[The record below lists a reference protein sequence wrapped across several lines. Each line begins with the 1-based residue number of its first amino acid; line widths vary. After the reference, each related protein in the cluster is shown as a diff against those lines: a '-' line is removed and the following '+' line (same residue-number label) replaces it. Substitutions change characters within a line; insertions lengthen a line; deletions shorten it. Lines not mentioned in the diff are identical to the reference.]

1 MKKTII
7 SLGLTVFA
15 AVAAAQTIVTESTN
29 TNNNTSTSTNTNTNT
44 NINHTTG
51 EMTNRNITESTQTLK
66 QPPPTAVAPAV
77 TTINNDVCAVVASGA
92 VQTQI
97 FGISMGGTM
106 RDMNCERIKLSKNLF
121 DMGMKV
127 AAVATLCQDERVFA
141 AMMAAGTPCPV
152 DGKIGAQAREEWEAR
167 GIRVDTD
174 KVGAYAVPSPKEP
187 VRAQPTAAAASVE
200 REGCDYAGDDP
211 IVQRRVCGR

>member
-7 SLGLTVFA
+7 TYALMGMLSTA
-15 AVAAAQTIVTESTN
+15 AWAQSDPIVTDSTSRSTNNNTN
-29 TNNNTSTSTNTNTNT
+29 TNNN
-44 NINHTTG
+44 INHSTG
-51 EMTNRNITESTQTLK
+51 DVTNRNISDSKQTIK
-66 QPPPTAVAPAV
+66 SPPPTAVAPAV

-92 VQTQI
+92 MQTQI

-127 AAVATLCQDERVFA
+127 AAVATLCQDERVFT

-152 DGKIGAQAREEWEAR
+152 DGKIGAQAKAEWESR
-167 GIRVDTD
+167 GVSVDD
-174 KVGAYAVPSPKEP
+174 KKAIGFYSVRPKETP
-187 VRAQPTAAAASVE
+187 GAETSVS
-200 REGCDYAGDDP
+200 
-211 IVQRRVCGR
+211 Q

>member
-1 MKKTII
+1 MNKIII
-7 SLGLTVFA
+7 SCILAFSASSALS
-15 AVAAAQTIVTESTN
+15 QPIVTDSTSRS
-29 TNNNTSTSTNTNTNT
+29 TTHNTSE
-44 NINHTTG
+44 TTVK
-51 EMTNRNITESTQTLK
+51 S
-66 QPPPTAVAPAV
+66 PPPTAVAPAV

-92 VQTQI
+92 MQTQI

-152 DGKIGAQAREEWEAR
+152 AGKIGEQAKAEWEAR
-167 GIRVDTD
+167 GVLDKATKSEVGNYATKPAVVDRVPAP
-174 KVGAYAVPSPKEP
+174 VVRKEEP
-187 VRAQPTAAAASVE
+187 RVTPTG
-200 REGCDYAGDDP
+200 GCEYNGDDP
-211 IVQRRVCGR
+211 VIMARVCGK